1 MGKIC
6 LLKIDMVS
14 LVLTVSV
21 VFRACLYINKA
32 LFALAILELIAVL
45 EFSIILDCKSIPRY
59 VKVSTCSSCLLL

>member
-6 LLKIDMVS
+6 LSKIDMVS
-14 LVLTVSV
+14 LVLTLPV

-45 EFSIILDCKSIPRY
+45 NFPLDCKSIPRY